1 MQAPQTM
8 LALPTVPGMGKRLW
22 ERVPQAPALLR

>member
-8 LALPTVPGMGKRLW
+8 LAPLMVPGMGKRLW
-22 ERVPQAPALLR
+22 EPAPQAPAV